1 MTPKCWLVGFA
12 CKCAVLIGAP
22 QVAKGDQTSTKP
34 RANQG
39 AKANG
44 IVLPTRVII
53 DQPHPTIATK
63 PETPSRQV
71 DAQGMSQHAQSS
83 QEWYIAQRIIRGG
96 IVANA
101 KSEGTSSTT
110 ATTIKAADASAALKI
125 EPL

>member
-1 MTPKCWLVGFA
+1 
-12 CKCAVLIGAP
+12 
-22 QVAKGDQTSTKP
+22 
-34 RANQG
+34 
-39 AKANG
+39 
-44 IVLPTRVII
+44 
-53 DQPHPTIATK
+53 
-63 PETPSRQV
+63 
-71 DAQGMSQHAQSS
+71 MSQHAQSS